1 MEHISNIEHL
11 QYIKPIIV
19 STVIIILYHYIDQY
33 KNQSK
38 EGK

>member
-1 MEHISNIEHL
+1 MEHI

-19 STVIIILYHYIDQY
+19 STVIIILYRYIDQY

>member
-1 MEHISNIEHL
+1 MEHISNIEHI

-19 STVIIILYHYIDQY
+19 SIVIIYLYHYIDQY